1 MVYANMEKAQAN
13 LVNFSLET
21 EDKKA
26 KEMYEKNAKKL
37 KELMDKLK
45 PYLLR

>member
-1 MVYANMEKAQAN
+1 MTFSFETKHENAKA
-13 LVNFSLET
+13 
-21 EDKKA
+21 
-26 KEMYEKNAKKL
+26 MYTKNADKL